1 MDQTFYDLK
10 RLFRR
15 ELDEVI
21 KHKTTAVM
29 GGSCADYIMYKAEVG
44 KVFAYEDAYQ
54 IFTQVLAELV
64 KGEEDDEQGDAN

>member
-44 KVFAYEDAYQ
+44 KYLLTKMLIKFLPKSSQ
-54 IFTQVLAELV
+54 NL
-64 KGEEDDEQGDAN
+64 